1 MITDMYE
8 DFNNYLARLQGTQ
21 IRTLEDLVD
30 WNKLHPA
37 SHLCSTT

>member
-8 DFNNYLARLQGTQ
+8 DFNNYLAGLHGTQ

-37 SHLCSTT
+37 SRLCSIA